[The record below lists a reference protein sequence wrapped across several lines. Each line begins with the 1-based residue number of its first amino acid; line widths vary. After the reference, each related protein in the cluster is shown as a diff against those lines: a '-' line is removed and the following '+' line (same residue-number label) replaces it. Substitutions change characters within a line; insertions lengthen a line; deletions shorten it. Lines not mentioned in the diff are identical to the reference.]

1 MKWYERIPGRAYT
14 LMAAAVIAAQV
25 AVLYA
30 MGRVPICKCG
40 YVRLWQGVVRSP
52 ENSQQ
57 ISDWYSF
64 SHLIHGFIFYWV
76 LKKLAPR
83 WPMSL
88 RLIGAMA
95 FEVSWE
101 ILENSPFIINRY
113 RTATIALDY
122 YGDSIINS
130 VSDVAFC
137 TLGFLLA
144 RRLPVAVSLCLIVGL
159 ELFTL
164 YFIRDNLTLNI
175 IMLVWPIDAIREWQ
189 AVVIG

>member
-1 MKWYERIPGRAYT
+1 MKWYQRIPGRAYP
-14 LMAAAVIAAQV
+14 LMAAAVIAVQA
-25 AVLYA
+25 ATLYA

-83 WPMSL
+83 WPVSL
-88 RLIGAMA
+88 RIIGAMA
-95 FEVSWE
+95 FEVCWE

-122 YGDSIINS
+122 YGDSILNS
-130 VSDVAFC
+130 VSDVVFC

-144 RRLPVAVSLCLIVGL
+144 RRLPVALSVCLIIGL

-164 YFIRDNLTLNI
+164 YFIRDNLTLNV
-175 IMLVWPIDAIREWQ
+175 IMLVWPIDAIRKWQ

>member
-1 MKWYERIPGRAYT
+1 MRWYERIPGRAYA
-14 LMAAAVIAAQV
+14 LVAGALIATQA

-64 SHLIHGFIFYWV
+64 SHLIHGFIFYWF
-76 LKKLAPR
+76 LKKVAPR
-83 WPMSL
+83 WPVGL
-88 RLIGAMA
+88 RIIGAMA
-95 FEVSWE
+95 FEVCWE
-101 ILENSPFIINRY
+101 ILENSPLIINRY

-122 YGDSIINS
+122 YGDSILNS
-130 VSDVAFC
+130 ISDVGFC

-144 RRLPVAVSLCLIVGL
+144 RRLPVAASVCLIIGL

-175 IMLVWPIDAIREWQ
+175 IMLAWPIDAIRKWQ
-189 AVVIG
+189 AVAIG